1 MVKENE
7 MTLPQTMADLMV
19 AYEEC
24 VEREK
29 NAMIIADAAKTARDM
44 IEQKILDELVNS
56 GHQLVKSAET
66 GRSFF
71 KRIERFYSVPA
82 EQKEQFILLLDQV
95 DADGQPVYPQF
106 AGMLERNYNAQRLR
120 SRCKEIIDNDGDL
133 PDAFKAVVKVSE
145 VPKLGVR
152 K

>member
-1 MVKENE
+1 MVTEGE
-7 MTLPQTMADLMV
+7 VEVQQTLAQLMV
-19 AYEEC
+19 SYEDC
-24 VEREK
+24 VEAEK
-29 NAMIIADAAKTARDM
+29 QALVAADRAKTSKER
-44 IEQKILDELVNS
+44 IEQQILDELINS

-71 KRIERFYSVPA
+71 KRVDRFYSVPA
-82 EQKEQFILLLDQV
+82 EHKEQFISLVDQV

-120 SRCKEIIDNDGDL
+120 SRCKEIIDNEGDL
-133 PDAFKAVVKVSE
+133 PEAFKAVVKVSE